1 MSITRNRAGVYVE
14 LQAKAKE
21 RVLPRTGRVLVPYQA
36 EWGRP
41 DFPVDMAN
49 YEERFAETAVQVEEI
64 ELAAENGAT
73 VVGFR
78 MTNGNA
84 IAAKYSAANSYEL
97 SARYPGTRGND
108 FQHSIRPSVAEP
120 AKKEIIIVDTKGIFE
135 TETYSF
141 ATVDEM
147 TSKLIKSKMVRGTKL
162 GAGTIPSD
170 ISNQKLSGGLTGI
183 AALTASDWT
192 KFFNKV
198 YGQNFDAI
206 YLPSTDAAVQAA
218 AKQWISDRRKNDRK
232 LATLV
237 IGGTDATDADIEAHN
252 TRSRAMN
259 ARFVVNCSI
268 AGRHVNGKTYDSS
281 KWAAWVAGLIAG
293 TPANVSLTG
302 VKVPMEEAKIDWGHS
317 DILKGLAEGTLMA
330 TRDGYDYIIES
341 AVNTLSTL
349 GPGEREDFGKIRVS
363 MTIDQVLSDI
373 YTVGKKY
380 KGKLDNDPDGRS
392 IFIGAVLEYLKI
404 RAQQKAIAADY
415 TFTEDPDKVSDFDFA
430 FFKLLAK
437 PLDAIEQFYIGW
449 DVA

>member
-1 MSITRNRAGVYVE
+1 MSITRNRAGVYVD

-36 EWGRP
+36 EWGKP

-49 YEERFAETAVQVEEI
+49 YEERFAETAAQVDEI

-73 VVGFR
+73 VIGYR
-78 MTNGNA
+78 MTDGNA
-84 IAAKYSAANSYEL
+84 AYAKFSVANSYEI
-97 SARYPGTRGND
+97 SALYPGTRGND
-108 FQHSIRPSVAEP
+108 FQYSIRASVAEP
-120 AKKEIIIVDTKGIFE
+120 SKKEIVVVDTKGIYE
-135 TETYSF
+135 TETYSW
-141 ATVDEM
+141 ATVEEM
-147 TSKLIKSKMVRGTKL
+147 IEKLNKSKMVRGKKL
-162 GAGTIPSD
+162 GDTAPAD
-170 ISNQKLSGGLTGI
+170 IADQKLNGGLTGT
-183 AALTASDWT
+183 AALSTSDWT

-198 YGQNFDAI
+198 YGQNFDAV
-206 YLPSTDAAVQAA
+206 YVSSTDPAVQAA
-218 AKQWISDRRKNDRK
+218 AKQWIADRRKNDRK

-237 IGGTDATDADIEAHN
+237 IGGTDATDDDIEAHN

-268 AGRHVNGKTYDSS
+268 SGRHINGKTYDSS

-302 VKVPMEEAKIDWGHS
+302 VKVPLEEAKKDWGHS

-363 MTIDQVLSDI
+363 MTIDQVLNDI

-380 KGKLDNDPDGRS
+380 KGKLDNDPDGRG
-392 IFIGAVLEYLKI
+392 IFIGAVLAYLAV
-404 RAQQKAIAADY
+404 RASQKAIAQGY
-415 TFTEDPDKVSDFDFA
+415 TFTEDPLRESDFDFG
-430 FFKLLAK
+430 FFKLYAK

-449 DVA
+449 EVA